1 MHQLGLPHLAAA
13 AKSELRQQI
22 GRLEFD
28 PGSLIDRHTIIT
40 YCFSD
45 CDALPPCT
53 ALGNR
58 IDPAVLA
65 HWVEFLKGVAR
76 MELRGIPI
84 DAKTTKL
91 ILRLARGTPRS
102 FDGPR
107 QSDRIHL
114 PRGLVPPQVLPGL
127 VPPHG
132 DRVAPQ
138 DQPDTGRAYRPLDDE
153 TMKDMESRHT
163 FIGQVR
169 QVLKTV
175 RYLGRRSIKIDGR
188 TRRHYFNTSPFRSVT
203 GRNQPR
209 KFIFSAQKS
218 MRWLVIPESPEHVLT
233 YVDYVA
239 QEVGIAAALSGDPVL
254 RAVYETEDAHLAF
267 AIRAGT
273 APAGATKESH
283 PEIRKRYKTVSLG
296 VLYGQT
302 AFGVSARLG
311 IPVEAAQAILDQHRG
326 LFPTFWA
333 WSERVVQ
340 AALDRRK
347 MRTPCGWASSVPP
360 SSNERTWMNF
370 PVQAT
375 GGDIMP

>member
-1 MHQLGLPHLAAA
+1 
-13 AKSELRQQI
+13 
-22 GRLEFD
+22 
-28 PGSLIDRHTIIT
+28 
-40 YCFSD
+40 
-45 CDALPPCT
+45 
-53 ALGNR
+53 
-58 IDPAVLA
+58 
-65 HWVEFLKGVAR
+65 
-76 MELRGIPI
+76 
-84 DAKTTKL
+84 
-91 ILRLARGTPRS
+91 
-102 FDGPR
+102 
-107 QSDRIHL
+107 
-114 PRGLVPPQVLPGL
+114 
-127 VPPHG
+127 
-132 DRVAPQ
+132 
-138 DQPDTGRAYRPLDDE
+138 
-153 TMKDMESRHT
+153 
-163 FIGQVR
+163 
-169 QVLKTV
+169 
-175 RYLGRRSIKIDGR
+175 
-188 TRRHYFNTSPFRSVT
+188 
-203 GRNQPR
+203 
-209 KFIFSAQKS
+209 

-267 AIRAGT
+267 AIRAGA

-340 AALDRRK
+340 AAFDRRK

-375 GGDIMP
+375 GGDIMRLTVTYLDRQNVALLAPVHDGFLLSCRRDQLADLCGGRFRLSYGGRAGPARLPVALGDDRTRRPVPGHGRSAAVGDDQRGTDRAVPRPCQITSMMDGATDGSAPGYRGRWPQHSVVSSCGRDHIGASS

>member
-1 MHQLGLPHLAAA
+1 
-13 AKSELRQQI
+13 
-22 GRLEFD
+22 
-28 PGSLIDRHTIIT
+28 
-40 YCFSD
+40 
-45 CDALPPCT
+45 
-53 ALGNR
+53 
-58 IDPAVLA
+58 
-65 HWVEFLKGVAR
+65 
-76 MELRGIPI
+76 MELKGIPI

-91 ILRLARGTPRS
+91 ILRPRALR
-102 FDGPR
+102 D
-107 QSDRIHL
+107 HL
-114 PRGLVPPQVLPGL
+114 M
-127 VPPHG
+127 
-132 DRVAPQ
+132 DRVNRTASIFREGSFRRKSFLAWCRHAGIEWPRKIS
-138 DQPDTGRAYRPLDDE
+138 PTTGRAYRPLDDE

-209 KFIFSAQKS
+209 KFIFSAPKW
-218 MRWLVIPESPEHVLT
+218 MRWLVIPESPEHVLI

-267 AIRAGT
+267 AIRAGA

-311 IPVEAAQAILDQHRG
+311 IPVEAAQAILDQHCG

-340 AALDRRK
+340 AAFDRRK

-375 GGDIMP
+375 GGDIMRLDGDLFGPAERRAPCPRS